1 MGTTMTA
8 KARSKWYIMAAV
20 SLLYFWFGWQLQ
32 SLSGSAPEASSK
44 TDTVREKDDRETVQ
58 KPQEPGEPTVVD
70 TASDNKT
77 PRQSNN
83 GLGQTVDDNTTTAT
97 AIAALPATNENDSTA
112 GTKYILYYNKFWS
125 YADFSFGF
133 GREPFEKHCPHLESY
148 NCVATNDRSQL
159 SSLGDFD
166 AVVIHGLQFQL
177 TPARREEIN
186 SWRKQHQ
193 RFVYFMTESPVYDGY
208 GWLSKYKDFFN
219 WTMSYRIDSDIH
231 KPYGS
236 FELKSEMT
244 NTVGA
249 LPRIH
254 RDGRWPVVWDGSIA
268 TKNNTSLMNLSH
280 LAQRPNK
287 VAWIV
292 SNCRSSSKR
301 EEFVKELKKHI
312 RVDQFGKCGGTLC
325 NKRYSVVNDDDCS
338 SIVEKDYKFYLA
350 LENAFT
356 DDYVTEKFFLRA
368 SRHSLPIV
376 FGQANYSVVAPPH
389 SYINALD
396 FGSVRE
402 LAEYIQ
408 KVDEDDDLY
417 MSYFWWHEHYYVNIT
432 LEHTARS
439 FCRLCGM
446 LHDPSLPSKRYIDF
460 EQWWRHDAHLGADRE
475 KAFGMMNQTLLAAL
489 RDEYFKG
496 MEEDP
501 EPKPNVRVE
510 WPDER

>member
-1 MGTTMTA
+1 MSA
-8 KARSKWYIMAAV
+8 VAASHINRNGQGNEQSFSTSSV
-20 SLLYFWFGWQLQ
+20 S
-32 SLSGSAPEASSK
+32 SS
-44 TDTVREKDDRETVQ
+44 
-58 KPQEPGEPTVVD
+58 
-70 TASDNKT
+70 
-77 PRQSNN
+77 
-83 GLGQTVDDNTTTAT
+83 
-97 AIAALPATNENDSTA
+97 
-112 GTKYILYYNKFWS
+112 TKYILYYNKFWDS
-125 YADFSFGF
+125 SDFTFGF
-133 GREPFEKHCPHLESY
+133 GREPFERQCPNLMGDNQQSPKS
-148 NCVATNDRSQL
+148 CFATNDASTL
-159 SSLGDFD
+159 PSNSSFD
-166 AVVIHGLQFQL
+166 AVVIHGLWFDLSEDRLQ
-177 TPARREEIN
+177 AINGWRRP
-186 SWRKQHQ
+186 HQ
-193 RFVYFMTESPVYDGY
+193 RFVYFMTESPVYDQHSGRIPNY
-208 GWLSKYKDFFN
+208 NDFFN

-236 FELKSEMT
+236 FELKSETT
-244 NTVGA
+244 NTAGA
-249 LPRIH
+249 LPQIH
-254 RDGRWPVVWDGSIA
+254 RDGHWPVVWDGNIA
-268 TKNNTSLMNLSH
+268 NKNNTSLMNLSH

-446 LHDPSLPSKRYIDF
+446 LHDPSLPSKRYVDF
-460 EQWWRHDAHLGADRE
+460 EQWWRHDAHIGASLNKTASMLE
-475 KAFGMMNQTLLAAL
+475 
-489 RDEYFKG
+489 
-496 MEEDP
+496 
-501 EPKPNVRVE
+501 
-510 WPDER
+510 